1 MRTYYANMENAD
13 LRDANNL
20 TGIDLI
26 NARLSGAKLTKAI
39 LDNAILRYTNLG
51 GANLS

>member
-1 MRTYYANMENAD
+1 MEYAD

-20 TGIDLI
+20 TGTDLS
-26 NARLSGAKLTKAI
+26 NARLRGAKLTNAI
-39 LDNAILRYTNLG
+39 RDNAILRYTNLG